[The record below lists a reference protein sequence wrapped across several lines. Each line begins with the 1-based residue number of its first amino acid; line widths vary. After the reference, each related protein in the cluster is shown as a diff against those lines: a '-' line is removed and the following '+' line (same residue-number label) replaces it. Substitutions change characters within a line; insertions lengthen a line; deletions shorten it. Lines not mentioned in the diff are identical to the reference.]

1 MFHRASKDAADFFP
15 PMFPTPTAGSGQ
27 LRANNRRP
35 PRNPSLNIDSPRR
48 KVPCRQC
55 GFLCDLSRQAPSGG
69 DLGGD
74 GAFAGVTVDADTSA
88 GYSGEGNLQTGAG
101 CPLCGSKN
109 FSASRAGHIPQ
120 EA

>member
-1 MFHRASKDAADFFP
+1 
-15 PMFPTPTAGSGQ
+15 MFPTATAGSG
-27 LRANNRRP
+27 LVRANNLFSP
-35 PRNPSLNIDSPRR
+35 KNPSINVESPRR
-48 KVPCRQC
+48 KMPCKQC

-74 GAFAGVTVDADTSA
+74 GAFAGSTIDDDTSA
-88 GYSGEGNLQTGAG
+88 GYSGEGNLQAGAG

-109 FSASRAGHIPQ
+109 FSASRAGNITQ